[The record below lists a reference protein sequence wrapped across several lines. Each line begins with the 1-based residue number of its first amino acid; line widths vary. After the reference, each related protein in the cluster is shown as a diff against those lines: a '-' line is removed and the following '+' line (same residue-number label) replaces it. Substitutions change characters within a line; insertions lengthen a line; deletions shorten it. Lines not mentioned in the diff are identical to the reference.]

1 MLSSMEVI
9 DSNSIELYNRYAE
22 ILSEVDKRPK
32 NVQLLTKKGQTF
44 MPMYE
49 RGLLLKEQLEALT
62 AWLYEQEVLRE
73 EYKNREVV

>member
-32 NVQLLTKKGQTF
+32 NIQLLTEKGQTF
-44 MPMYE
+44 MSMYD
-49 RGLLLKEQLEALT
+49 RGLSLKEQLEALT

>member
-1 MLSSMEVI
+1 MEVI

-32 NVQLLTKKGQTF
+32 NIQLLTKKDQTF
-44 MPMYE
+44 MPMYD
-49 RGLLLKEQLEALT
+49 RGLSLKEQLEALT